1 MRLGRIHIVFLSI
14 IPSNCGERL
23 KLEELT
29 VMVSAVVG
37 VAGDEDCARWLAE
50 VKNTMNCAVAK
61 LLRRVSGGFS
71 GGLRHG
77 GRRARGW
84 RFVER

>member
-1 MRLGRIHIVFLSI
+1 LR
-14 IPSNCGERL
+14 
-23 KLEELT
+23 LEELT

-37 VAGDEDCARWLAE
+37 VVGGEDCARWLAE
-50 VKNTMNCAVAK
+50 VKNTKNSAVAK
-61 LLRRVSGGFS
+61 LLRRDSGGFS

-77 GRRARGW
+77 GRRARGR